1 MCGEAVLNAKLFYP
15 TAVEKNSLMA
25 DVNPIFTRQFF
36 VRLLKITRCFKFKG
50 ERELK
55 SVTPFNFNCCPW
67 EKFLWCSFKNPLMSL
82 TNEIQLLNVNLV
94 YWSRRLRFARSF
106 YFMAETWK
114 GKPIGWKLPRA
125 RCLCSAIMRQES
137 PALFMTIS
145 ANISIKKTSLCPCLP
160 LPREG
165 EDKIVIQWNLTL
177 VKGAGLFS
185 MNKILCQMFNRF
197 NFEQV

>member
-1 MCGEAVLNAKLFYP
+1 MPCLKRNNDSHRGYYLDGVFLKKTIVALNRTVFFPKVPSWLLIGVCTNKQRRVL
-15 TAVEKNSLMA
+15 
-25 DVNPIFTRQFF
+25 
-36 VRLLKITRCFKFKG
+36 
-50 ERELK
+50 
-55 SVTPFNFNCCPW
+55 TPFNFNCRPW

-114 GKPIGWKLPRA
+114 GKPVGWKLPRA

-137 PALFMTIS
+137 PALFMAIS

-185 MNKILCQMFNRF
+185 MNKIWC
-197 NFEQV
+197 